1 MNYNCST
8 KAAGPHREEPF
19 GGRAAVSRSRVRAG
33 HAGEEGA
40 GA

>member
-8 KAAGPHREEPF
+8 KAAGPHRE
-19 GGRAAVSRSRVRAG
+19 GLLGVAAVSRSRVRAG